1 MGGQYIDIARGAR
14 RERKAIVAVA
24 LVGAMMVVN
33 LLVIG
38 MIVSQAREH
47 QLTVRRVETV
57 ASFYAAEAGMNM
69 SMREMF
75 ENADEDGD
83 GWVGGISEDSNP
95 GNDPTL
101 GNAQFFVTTSESSP
115 QGPQTTITS
124 EGRSGQAKRT
134 MVSSVN

>member
-1 MGGQYIDIARGAR
+1 M
-14 RERKAIVAVA
+14 AVA
-24 LVGAMMVVN
+24 MVATLMIIN
-33 LLVIG
+33 LLVVG
-38 MIVSQAREH
+38 MIVSQARDH
-47 QLTVRRVETV
+47 HLTVRRVETI

-83 GWVGGISEDSNP
+83 GWIGGISEDSNP
-95 GNDPTL
+95 DNDPML

>member
-1 MGGQYIDIARGAR
+1 MCMGGDR
-14 RERKAIVAVA
+14 RKRRAIVAVA
-24 LVGAMMVVN
+24 MIAALMVLN
-33 LLVIG
+33 LLVVG
-38 MIVSQAREH
+38 MIVSQARDH
-47 QLTVRRVETV
+47 QLTVRRVETI

-83 GWVGGISEDSNP
+83 GWIGGISEDSNP
-95 GNDPTL
+95 GNDPML

-124 EGRSGQAKRT
+124 EGRSGLAKRT

>member
-1 MGGQYIDIARGAR
+1 MTDLFGQLIEEEQSESPGSRAMIA
-14 RERKAIVAVA
+14 A
-24 LVGAMMVVN
+24 LMVIN
-33 LLVIG
+33 LLVVG
-38 MIVSQAREH
+38 MIVSQARDH

-57 ASFYAAEAGMNM
+57 ASFYAAEAGINM

-83 GWVGGISEDSNP
+83 GWVGAISEDSDP
-95 GNDPTL
+95 DNDPTI
-101 GNAQFFVTTSESSP
+101 GNAQFFVSTSESSP

-124 EGRSGQAKRT
+124 EGRSGQARRT